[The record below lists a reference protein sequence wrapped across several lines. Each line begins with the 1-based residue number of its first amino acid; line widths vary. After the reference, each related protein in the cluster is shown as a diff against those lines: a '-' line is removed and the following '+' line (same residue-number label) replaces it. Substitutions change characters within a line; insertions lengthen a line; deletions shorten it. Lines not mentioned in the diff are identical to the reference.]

1 MPFLSGKEG
10 DNEHL
15 GSESAS
21 SSCYQSAVISGATP
35 TDPTDW
41 CEKAAC
47 GRPRRSPDLPHNGAH
62 CQPRLTPAPTPA
74 GHRGRHC
81 AHWAS
86 EFPANEG
93 KNGRDR
99 RFAEN
104 SRGQV
109 RLGGTA
115 GARSAVRLQRAMK
128 CNYHL
133 KNLTARYISARIQ
146 RFLNAEVLASC
157 S

>member
-1 MPFLSGKEG
+1 MKSEPLAVLNQQEKSN
-10 DNEHL
+10 NEHL
-15 GSESAS
+15 HGESCS

-47 GRPRRSPDLPHNGAH
+47 GRPRRSPDLLHNRPHCPSH
-62 CQPRLTPAPTPA
+62 LSPAPTRA
-74 GHRGRHC
+74 AHRGRHC
-81 AHWAS
+81 ARWAS

-93 KNGRDR
+93 KGGHDR
-99 RFAEN
+99 RFAKN

-109 RLGGTA
+109 QLGGSA
-115 GARSAVRLQRAMK
+115 GARGAVRLQRAMK

-133 KNLTARYISARIQ
+133 KKLAAR
-146 RFLNAEVLASC
+146 
-157 S
+157 